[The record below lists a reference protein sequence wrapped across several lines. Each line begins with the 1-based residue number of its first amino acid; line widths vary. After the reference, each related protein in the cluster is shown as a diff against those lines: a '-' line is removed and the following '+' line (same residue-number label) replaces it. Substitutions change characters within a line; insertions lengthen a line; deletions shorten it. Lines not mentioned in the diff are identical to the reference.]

1 MQIFLIRDTKSNS
14 VHATDT
20 KKRTGCGINLQ
31 KPENMA
37 KFSISGSVDDA
48 FGLMTEVTC
57 EKCQTV
63 FTKRILKADRKEM
76 DRMLKEE
83 KKRTKILGDD
93 PNMVSLADVQK
104 ERQKQEAKKAAAE
117 ARAAARKA
125 EAEAEAARRAAEAP
139 VVPEV
144 PAAPVSPVVTEVPGV
159 AEVPT
164 FTPPEPKFT
173 QYVPP
178 AKKETPKPAGP
189 APTTTSYGGFALGDL
204 AQFALPQTA
213 VDPTAAAF
221 AANEGKN
228 PNILAQQQNT
238 PAPPMPAPAPAGV
251 MSNPNDIL
259 AQFSMPAP
267 APQNAP
273 AQDDTLAQFAVPA
286 PAEAPAAE
294 KKNESIDDIM
304 AQFGIPATPAEPAK
318 TETVDD
324 ILAQFNVQNAP
335 AEAPTV
341 PEAPVV

>member
-83 KKRTKILGDD
+83 KKRTKIMGDD

-125 EAEAEAARRAAEAP
+125 EAEAEALKIAAEAEAEANR
-139 VVPEV
+139 EV
-144 PAAPVSPVVTEVPGV
+144 AASLTDELIEKIKYEQWDGR
-159 AEVPT
+159 
-164 FTPPEPKFT
+164 
-173 QYVPP
+173 
-178 AKKETPKPAGP
+178 
-189 APTTTSYGGFALGDL
+189 
-204 AQFALPQTA
+204 
-213 VDPTAAAF
+213 
-221 AANEGKN
+221 
-228 PNILAQQQNT
+228 
-238 PAPPMPAPAPAGV
+238 MPAVTGTTGGT
-251 MSNPNDIL
+251 IIG
-259 AQFSMPAP
+259 
-267 APQNAP
+267 
-273 AQDDTLAQFAVPA
+273 
-286 PAEAPAAE
+286 
-294 KKNESIDDIM
+294 ID
-304 AQFGIPATPAEPAK
+304 GIG
-318 TETVDD
+318 
-324 ILAQFNVQNAP
+324 
-335 AEAPTV
+335 
-341 PEAPVV
+341 